1 MEGFQ
6 ARIHFNAETK
16 TLDTV
21 HLNNIQ
27 NYQQQVLDS
36 MAMLHDY
43 IWHIYIY
50 IWIDYNIPRPFLQIL
65 SLEYYIYIY
74 HNTYYV

>member
-43 IWHIYIY
+43 IWHIYI
-50 IWIDYNIPRPFLQIL
+50 WIDYNIPRPFLQIL